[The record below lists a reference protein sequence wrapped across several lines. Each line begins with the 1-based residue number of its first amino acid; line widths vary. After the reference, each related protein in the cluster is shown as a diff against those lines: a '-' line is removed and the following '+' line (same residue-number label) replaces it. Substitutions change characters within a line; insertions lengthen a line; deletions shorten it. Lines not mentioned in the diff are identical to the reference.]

1 MSQSTPI
8 NKLPRE
14 NMNNQ
19 QTNNMV
25 DDILNEM
32 DDTKTDFIN
41 TDINNYAM
49 DPSQIPPEKMNENFL
64 NEMGG
69 TNPQQEHTANK
80 EYEDSNESKDS
91 SSNKESNKNSFLSK
105 LNLNTENLSMEDLI
119 SKCLKQV
126 KYAIVVFILVII
138 VSLPE
143 FNRVV
148 FTKIKG
154 MLLESGEINMKGV
167 LLKAVLA
174 TVLFLISTFVL

>member
-69 TNPQQEHTANK
+69 NNQQQEHTTNK
-80 EYEDSNESKDS
+80 EYKDS
-91 SSNKESNKNSFLSK
+91 KESEESSNKESNTNSFLSK